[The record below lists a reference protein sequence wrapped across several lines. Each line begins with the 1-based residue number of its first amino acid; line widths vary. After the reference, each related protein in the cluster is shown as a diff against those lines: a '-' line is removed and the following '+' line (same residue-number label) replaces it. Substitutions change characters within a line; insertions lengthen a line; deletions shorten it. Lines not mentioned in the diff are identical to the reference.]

1 MSEYKIVYS
10 TLRDELASAYWQAEN
25 ARVVTLDVRI
35 DPIHIHWAEKPRVYW
50 NDILIRA
57 INENK
62 IRDLLERA
70 CSGKPDMERLK
81 DQFLALYAGM
91 DPAFMQAEDELL
103 PFPLSRS
110 YSGIVK
116 ELCNGTVVPVLGP
129 GVNPRIYIDLAACLV
144 KLLVKETFRTTRKS
158 PTKGRKKNS
167 SRPTMALLAQFA
179 ISFRHWCH
187 RGVRCWRGFRK
198 TWTARFSMSKCFRLP
213 RPTVET

>member
-50 NDILIRA
+50 SDIHVPA
-57 INENK
+57 TNENK

-144 KLLVKETFRTTRKS
+144 KLLVQRDFPNDPQVADERE
-158 PTKGRKKNS
+158 KKKI
-167 SRPTMALLAQFA
+167 RRGLLWLSLHNLPFPSGIGATGVSA
-179 ISFRHWCH
+179 AGGGSER
-187 RGVRCWRGFRK
+187 RGQLGFR
-198 TWTARFSMSKCFRLP
+198 
-213 RPTVET
+213 